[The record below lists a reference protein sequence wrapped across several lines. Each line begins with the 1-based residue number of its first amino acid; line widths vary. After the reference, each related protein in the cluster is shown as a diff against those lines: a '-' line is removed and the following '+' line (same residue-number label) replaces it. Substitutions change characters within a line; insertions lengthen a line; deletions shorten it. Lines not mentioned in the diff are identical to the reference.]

1 MIGYLSTKDIE
12 GVYMN
17 IITEMEIIQKVLH
30 SEFSIERHKE
40 AFKNYLEV
48 VIDEDGTVMYAV
60 PSHQEKM
67 IEIACKKLKVTRD
80 ELKNMCPEEY
90 YLDFILW
97 LSKVSS
103 SCSVWINYV
112 IGHSFTEKQINKLQE
127 LQNEGLYWGAIPKT
141 KV

>member
-1 MIGYLSTKDIE
+1 MTKLELQDL
-12 GVYMN
+12 
-17 IITEMEIIQKVLH
+17 VLH
-30 SEFSIERHKE
+30 SKFSIEIHKQV
-40 AFKNYLEV
+40 FMDYLEV
-48 VIDEDGTVMYAV
+48 VIDENGEVMYAV

-67 IEIACKKLKVTRD
+67 IEIACKKLNVTRD

-97 LSKVSS
+97 LSKVSG

-112 IGHSFTEKQINKLQE
+112 IGYSFTEKQISKLQE
-127 LQNEGLYWGAIPKT
+127 LQNEGLYWGAIPKM